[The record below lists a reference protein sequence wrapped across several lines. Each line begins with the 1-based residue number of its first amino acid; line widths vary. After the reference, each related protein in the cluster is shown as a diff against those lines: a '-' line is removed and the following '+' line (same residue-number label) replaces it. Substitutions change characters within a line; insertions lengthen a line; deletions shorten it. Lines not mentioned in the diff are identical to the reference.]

1 MGVAVWF
8 LDNVIDTE
16 QFLLEHI
23 AEMVRSNWKTDPE
36 VMGFTDMFVKLGI
49 PYDSQQAIRV
59 VEVII
64 GFISIPY
71 VPEDIQRLFVTS
83 HDIGY

>member
-1 MGVAVWF
+1 
-8 LDNVIDTE
+8 
-16 QFLLEHI
+16 
-23 AEMVRSNWKTDPE
+23 
-36 VMGFTDMFVKLGI
+36 MFVKLGI